1 MARSIK
7 KPHGK
12 IICPQMRNL
21 SVIVYTGII
30 SIDYLSVVLEIN
42 IAQLSFILDNI
53 YLAELRMFIIV
64 EVQKFLLRSYA

>member
-1 MARSIK
+1 
-7 KPHGK
+7 
-12 IICPQMRNL
+12 MRNL